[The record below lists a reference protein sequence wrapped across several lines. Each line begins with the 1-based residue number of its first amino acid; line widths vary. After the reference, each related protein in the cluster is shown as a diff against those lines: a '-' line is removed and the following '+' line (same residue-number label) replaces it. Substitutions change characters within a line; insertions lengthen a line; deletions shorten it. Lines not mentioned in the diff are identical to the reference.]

1 MAFFINMKKSPFEVQ
16 VMNIFM
22 NNTRIFM
29 PNQAVTNGILDS
41 TVSSFDNTLLKHF
54 TGVL

>member
-1 MAFFINMKKSPFEVQ
+1 MPFSIIMKKSLIEVQ

-29 PNQAVTNGILDS
+29 PNQAVNNGILDS